1 MSLLDGWTPPGSIT
15 PFGGVPCTCVQP
27 AQPAQICVCNVGH
40 HPQRLLHVLHLAG
53 EHGHGEQRE
62 AGPDVP
68 STGLVGIRRVRTGLV
83 RVAMMTMRRRSQQ
96 QLSALPL
103 ASSVALG
110 LLVWNARSDPERRTR
125 PNDAARAR
133 SMVLEP
139 LDDYAGSSHHAW
151 PETPSR
157 QPHTVSALS
166 RAPYP
171 PVASPRCAD

>member
-15 PFGGVPCTCVQP
+15 PFGGVPCTFVQP

-83 RVAMMTMRRRSQQ
+83 RVAMMTMRCVSFFPDLRI
-96 QLSALPL
+96 
-103 ASSVALG
+103 SSYGYLWYCAC
-110 LLVWNARSDPERRTR
+110 T
-125 PNDAARAR
+125 
-133 SMVLEP
+133 
-139 LDDYAGSSHHAW
+139 YW
-151 PETPSR
+151 PR
-157 QPHTVSALS
+157 
-166 RAPYP
+166 
-171 PVASPRCAD
+171 